1 MADWNVAAV
10 LMSTVGSSI
19 DGALASHQTDAVTD
33 AVTDTHTD
41 ILTHT
46 YQMMFTALRR
56 EMNLSLYPLP
66 KPTLNV

>member
-19 DGALASHQTDAVTD
+19 DGALASHQTD